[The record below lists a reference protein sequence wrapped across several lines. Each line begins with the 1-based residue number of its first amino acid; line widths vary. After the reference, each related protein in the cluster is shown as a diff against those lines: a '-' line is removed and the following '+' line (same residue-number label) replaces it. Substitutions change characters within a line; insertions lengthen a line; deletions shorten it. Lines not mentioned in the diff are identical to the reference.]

1 MSNQYARVTLD
12 GARVALHG
20 AGARLKGARV
30 TLRGARATLNGAW
43 VGPKRRADAARTQ
56 RIVLCALLLGLQ
68 SACGLLPSMHHKP
81 DPVIARVLP
90 PPTPR
95 TEGAIYQ
102 TGQQMELF
110 VDLKAHRVGDLLT
123 ITLNEITA
131 ASKNAT
137 TTTAKTTTVANSA
150 PTILG
155 QSLTLKGAPI
165 LSANLSGADAFN
177 GTGTSTQGNSLAGS
191 LTVTV
196 VEVQPNGNLVVQ
208 GDKTLKLNQG
218 DEYVHIS
225 GVVRVPDIAANNT
238 VTSDKLA
245 DAKISYWGKGVID
258 SSNRMGWLA
267 RFFNSPYFPF

>member
-1 MSNQYARVTLD
+1 M
-12 GARVALHG
+12 
-20 AGARLKGARV
+20 
-30 TLRGARATLNGAW
+30 
-43 VGPKRRADAARTQ
+43 
-56 RIVLCALLLGLQ
+56 
-68 SACGLLPSMHHKP
+68 PSMHHKP

-90 PPTPR
+90 PPIPR

-110 VDLKAHRVGDLLT
+110 VDLKARRVGDLLT
-123 ITLNEITA
+123 ITLNEVTN

-155 QSLTLKGAPI
+155 QSLTIKGAPL
-165 LSANLSGADAFN
+165 LSANLSGADAFT
-177 GTGTSTQGNSLAGS
+177 GTGTTTQGNSLNGS

-196 VEVQPNGNLVVQ
+196 VEVQPNGNLVVE
-208 GDKTLKLNQG
+208 GDKSLKLNQG

-225 GVVRVPDIAANNT
+225 GVVRTPDIAPNNT
-238 VTSDKLA
+238 VTSDKLG

-267 RFFNSPYFPF
+267 RFFNSAFSPF